1 MARSKPYGLSKE
13 SAPYL
18 LAGVAIAATVHL
30 SLGFVLAVPF
40 WLGVGLLGF
49 CFRKHDRVIP
59 ASPLG
64 IVSPGDGKII
74 SVDEVVDPFLQRPA
88 KRITLQLNPWGEYTL
103 RSPTEGKLVNHW
115 RLRRKGV
122 ASVGATRAVADES
135 VLRERARQLDGLWI
149 QTDEADDVVLELP
162 VRPWPKP
169 RCYGNVGERVGQG
182 HRCGF
187 LPFGGRLA
195 VYVPANA
202 KILVEIGQTVCSGSD
217 LIATLVHD

>member
-1 MARSKPYGLSKE
+1 MARSRHYGLSKE
-13 SAPYL
+13 GAPYL
-18 LAGVAIAATVHL
+18 FAGVAIATAVQVSSGTV
-30 SLGFVLAVPF
+30 FAFPF
-40 WLGVGLLGF
+40 WLAAALLGF
-49 CFRKHDRVIP
+49 CFRNHDRVIP

-74 SVDEVVDPFLQRPA
+74 AIDEVVDPFLQRPA

-103 RSPTEGKLVNHW
+103 RSPTEGKFVNHW

-122 ASVGATRAVADES
+122 ASVGATRAVADETG
-135 VLRERARQLDGLWI
+135 LRERARQLDGLWI
-149 QTDEADDVVLELP
+149 QTDEADDVVLELH

-195 VYVPANA
+195 VYVPANT
-202 KILVEIGQTVCSGSD
+202 KILVEIGQTVRSGSD
-217 LIATLVHD
+217 LIATLVRE